1 MCSQH
6 RRAGNGWAVGQ
17 RGRLWGS
24 TDSLCRAWLSRR
36 VRVAVLG
43 RPGHS
48 GKTPWVFSASTVW
61 GMGSPAHHSAGQRKP
76 RLVSVSALCYPAAR
90 MEHSSLPT
98 LEIFMRVMDVSGST
112 C

>member
-43 RPGHS
+43 RPGRS

-76 RLVSVSALCYPAAR
+76 RLVSVRALCYPAAR
-90 MEHSSLPT
+90 TEHSSLPA